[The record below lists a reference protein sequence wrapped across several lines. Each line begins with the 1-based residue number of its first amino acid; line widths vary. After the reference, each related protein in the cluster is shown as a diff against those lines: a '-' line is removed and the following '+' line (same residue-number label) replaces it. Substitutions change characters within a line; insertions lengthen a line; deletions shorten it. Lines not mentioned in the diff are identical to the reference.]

1 MLACTNFSDFSV
13 LYRESAA
20 TTCIVYGPFMDREL
34 QNEREKS
41 DISRLKGLYR
51 NLQVGNLGK
60 LAKTR

>member
-1 MLACTNFSDFSV
+1 MLAYTNFSDFGM
-13 LYRESAA
+13 LYIESAA
-20 TTCIVYGPFMDREL
+20 TTCIVYGRFMDREL

-60 LAKTR
+60 LVKNR